1 MWVIE
6 RFVKRW
12 KDGWLLGRDRGAVR
26 PMGGMSGRSAGMRGL
41 TADRRMS
48 GGFLSFGVWLEGVW
62 GRREFAGTKEI
73 IARIQRC
80 SHPGCSG
87 QLDVIQP
94 SCVDGWC
101 GILQW
106 ACREGEEDADE

>member
-1 MWVIE
+1 MAA
-6 RFVKRW
+6 RQGQGGGPA
-12 KDGWLLGRDRGAVR
+12 DGRDEWQVGRDEGADSR
-26 PMGGMSGRSAGMRGL
+26 PADEWGQVSGQTRDFSVIIMLPRA
-41 TADRRMS
+41 S
-48 GGFLSFGVWLEGVW
+48 GSKGVW
-62 GRREFAGTKEI
+62 GRREFAGTKES